1 MAGTARPVRGR
12 GARESSGPRRGAI
25 AVKTMHVT
33 FGIALF
39 TVAGFVGV
47 AVAVPD
53 KTDKDKSTATSA
65 PTSQPVN
72 KYCAVEK
79 DNEITDKGGTYVY
92 NGKTIGF
99 CCP

>member
-1 MAGTARPVRGR
+1 MKKTLTTAVC
-12 GARESSGPRRGAI
+12 A
-25 AVKTMHVT
+25 AVLVIGGLA
-33 FGIALF
+33 F
-39 TVAGFVGV
+39 VAG
-47 AVAVPD
+47 AAD
-53 KTDKDKSTATSA
+53 DAKKTTAKATSTSA

-99 CCP
+99 CCPDCIDTFKKDPGKYMKDLK